1 MPQEV
6 VANPCKILD
15 NRDDIMKTIDDW
27 ARLAESTI
35 FYLDT
40 EVAFFS
46 TSNERLST
54 IQCLTITNNNTPNQS
69 EQQELISSCK
79 VIPPSLASFLL
90 SKLATDKNNTTQNLW
105 TELESTLLDNIVPN
119 VRVVILDVFNHRDCI
134 DYFIQHI
141 MTNERFEKVF
151 HYKTFDLKFLGGSK
165 TRNVSCTFEL
175 SSKFT
180 PYHLLPIENCKLV
193 TLADHLAKRLTKE
206 HVSPRLEQLSTLLT
220 YSNKGEMQESN
231 WGQRPLTAEQIEYA
245 AKDVVVLY
253 AVHHLLLHLLVHEE
267 HSFHVQAYIRHLF
280 SGTTNEQTE
289 EEDDEDSPNSS
300 SPMNKILRLCGD
312 GPEDIE
318 ELERGIKELSDEY
331 KRIGSI
337 MGSLQERIK
346 QVMVRERIAETDLF
360 KLSVSKRTNVQVSL
374 QQLVE
379 HVNKN
384 AGGSRKGTLNIPIGI
399 TATVKKGLKEAG
411 YPDIP
416 NEQLTKQESTINRVT
431 TKY

>member
-1 MPQEV
+1 
-6 VANPCKILD
+6 
-15 NRDDIMKTIDDW
+15 
-27 ARLAESTI
+27 
-35 FYLDT
+35 
-40 EVAFFS
+40 
-46 TSNERLST
+46 
-54 IQCLTITNNNTPNQS
+54 
-69 EQQELISSCK
+69 
-79 VIPPSLASFLL
+79 
-90 SKLATDKNNTTQNLW
+90 
-105 TELESTLLDNIVPN
+105 
-119 VRVVILDVFNHRDCI
+119 
-134 DYFIQHI
+134 
-141 MTNERFEKVF
+141 
-151 HYKTFDLKFLGGSK
+151 
-165 TRNVSCTFEL
+165 
-175 SSKFT
+175 
-180 PYHLLPIENCKLV
+180 
-193 TLADHLAKRLTKE
+193 
-206 HVSPRLEQLSTLLT
+206 
-220 YSNKGEMQESN
+220 MQESN

-280 SGTTNEQTE
+280 NGTTNEQTE
-289 EEDDEDSPNSS
+289 EEDDEDSSSSS